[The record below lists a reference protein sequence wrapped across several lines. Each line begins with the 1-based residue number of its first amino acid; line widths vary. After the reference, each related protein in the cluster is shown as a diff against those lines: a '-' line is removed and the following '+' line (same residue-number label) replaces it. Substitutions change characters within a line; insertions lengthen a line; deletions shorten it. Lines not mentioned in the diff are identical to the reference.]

1 MELNKR
7 NDIKD
12 MSEINPMHILHNFK
26 ESRMKKNLLAVAVLT
41 ASAFIPLHLL
51 LTALNITGSITDRL
65 APSIRLQEQ
74 AGRSG

>member
-51 LTALNITGSITDRL
+51 LTAR
-65 APSIRLQEQ
+65 
-74 AGRSG
+74 